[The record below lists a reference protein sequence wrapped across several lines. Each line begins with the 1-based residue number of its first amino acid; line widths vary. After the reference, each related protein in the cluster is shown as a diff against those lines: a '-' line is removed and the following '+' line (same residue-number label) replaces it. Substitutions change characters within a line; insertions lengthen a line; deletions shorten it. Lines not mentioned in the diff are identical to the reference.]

1 MFKWFRSTGPTLH
14 EVQQRFIGMLE
25 DGRRAFDLACRARV
39 DGEDPQ
45 VLVDELLAAEE
56 RTDQAEQRIRRQIVV
71 HASVAGAADMP
82 ACLMYMSVAKDA
94 ERVADLSKNIF
105 GIAELAGAVPAG
117 AVRQDMEEIRELIS
131 PMITEAARIF
141 AEDDPEAAERFI
153 ERARRLQERSRL
165 RIAELLA
172 GGGDPVQPAASVL
185 TYRQFS
191 RIVANLLN
199 VVSAVVMPLDRL
211 DYPEPEAEV

>member
-14 EVQQRFIGMLE
+14 EVQELFAGMLE
-25 DGRRAFDLACRARV
+25 DGRRAFDLACHARL
-39 DGEDPQ
+39 DGAEPGA
-45 VLVDELLAAEE
+45 LMSELLATEE
-56 RTDQAEQRIRRQIVV
+56 RTDQAEQRIRRHIVV
-71 HASVAGAADMP
+71 HASVAGPADMP

-105 GIAELAGAVPAG
+105 GIAEVAGVAPAG
-117 AVRQDMEEIRELIS
+117 AVREDMADIRDLIS
-131 PMITEAARIF
+131 PMVTEAARIF
-141 AEDDPEAAERFI
+141 ADDDPDAAEQFI
-153 ERARRLQERSRL
+153 ERARRLQERSRS
-165 RIAELLA
+165 RITELLA
-172 GGGDPVQPAASVL
+172 GGGDPLQPAASVL

-199 VVSAVVMPLDRL
+199 VVSAVVVPLDRL